1 MERFLLIFWT
11 HEQPEGRMNPRASI
25 LLVDTDTEFVRR
37 QSAELTRAGH
47 RAVGVDR
54 TVLALE
60 RLRGQGFDM
69 VIVAHRPPDVDGLHL
84 LEQIKKASPETPVVI
99 LASEPDVEVAIV
111 ALRKGAYDF
120 LRMPVGDDEIVALA
134 ERAAQ
139 IKQMGYER
147 RRAAEDLQS
156 EKVKNFELRR
166 NLQNQYAFGA
176 ILGKSPSMKVIHDLL
191 QEVTATD
198 STILIMGESGTGK
211 GLIARILHYNSL
223 RAERPFIEA
232 NCAVYSEG
240 ILHSELFGHEKGAFT
255 GAVKQKKGRFELA
268 HTGTIFLDEIG
279 DISPATQL
287 MLLRF
292 LQEKRFERVGGE
304 ETLEVDVRVIAAT
317 NKNLQEGMEKG
328 SFRNDL
334 FYRLNVI
341 PIHIPPLRERVE
353 DIPTLGMDFLER
365 LSKKTG
371 KTMRGFSGQAMEVM
385 TRYAWPGNVRE
396 LENVLERTL
405 ILVKGDLIEMADL
418 PPHLREGATGGAEVK
433 LSLHENERLYI
444 LKTLAECNWN
454 KKLAAS
460 VLGIN
465 RSSLYSKL
473 KKHAIGRE
481 SMN

>member
-1 MERFLLIFWT
+1 MTPKANVLLIDPNA
-11 HEQPEGRMNPRASI
+11 EAARA
-25 LLVDTDTEFVRR
+25 E
-37 QSAELTRAGH
+37 SAVLTRAGH
-47 RAVGVDR
+47 RVVTVDR
-54 TVLALE
+54 GVLALE
-60 RLRGQGFDM
+60 RLKAQGFDLA
-69 VIVAHRPPDVDGLHL
+69 IVDHELPDMTGLEVL
-84 LEQIKKASPETPVVI
+84 AKIKEASPETPVAI
-99 LASEPDVEVAIV
+99 SASNPDVDATIV
-111 ALRKGAYDF
+111 ALRKGAYDY
-120 LRMPVGDDEIVALA
+120 LRKPMADEDLLALA
-134 ERAAQ
+134 EKAAQ

-147 RRAAEDLQS
+147 RRAAEELQS

-166 NLQNQYAFGA
+166 NLQTQFAFSA
-176 ILGKSPSMKVIHDLL
+176 ILGKSAKMKQIHDVL
-191 QEVTATD
+191 QEVTAAD
-198 STILIMGESGTGK
+198 STVLVMGESGTGK
-211 GLIARILHYNSL
+211 GLLARILHYNSP
-223 RAERPFIEA
+223 RADRPFVEA

-268 HTGTIFLDEIG
+268 HTGSVFLDEIG

-292 LQEKRFERVGGE
+292 LQERRFERVGGE
-304 ETLEVDVRVIAAT
+304 ETIEVDVRVIAAT
-317 NKNLQEGMEKG
+317 NKNLQEGMERG

-353 DIPTLGMDFLER
+353 DIPILGMEFFEQV
-365 LSKKTG
+365 SKKIG
-371 KTMRGFSGQAMEVM
+371 KSMRGFSTDAMDLM
-385 TRYAWPGNVRE
+385 TRYSWPGNVRE
-396 LENVLERTL
+396 LENVIERTV
-405 ILVKGDLIEMADL
+405 ILAKSDLIEVSDL
-418 PPHLREGATGGAEVK
+418 PPNLKDAATDGSEVK

-473 KKHAIGRE
+473 KKYDIGR
-481 SMN
+481 SPVN

>member
-1 MERFLLIFWT
+1 MTPKANVLLIDPNA
-11 HEQPEGRMNPRASI
+11 EAARA
-25 LLVDTDTEFVRR
+25 E
-37 QSAELTRAGH
+37 SAVLTRAGH
-47 RAVGVDR
+47 RVVTVDR
-54 TVLALE
+54 GALAMERLKAQSFDLVIVDHELPDMSGLEVLAK
-60 RLRGQGFDM
+60 
-69 VIVAHRPPDVDGLHL
+69 
-84 LEQIKKASPETPVVI
+84 IKEASPETPVAI
-99 LASEPDVEVAIV
+99 SASTPDVDATIV
-111 ALRKGAYDF
+111 ALRKGAYDY
-120 LRMPVGDDEIVALA
+120 LRKPMVDEDLLALA
-134 ERAAQ
+134 EKAAQ

-147 RRAAEDLQS
+147 RRAVEELQS

-166 NLQNQYAFGA
+166 NLQTQFAFSA
-176 ILGKSPSMKVIHDLL
+176 ILGKSPKMKQIHDVL
-191 QEVTATD
+191 QEVTAAD
-198 STILIMGESGTGK
+198 STVLVMGESGTGK
-211 GLIARILHYNSL
+211 GLLARILHYNSP
-223 RAERPFIEA
+223 RADRPFVEA

-268 HTGTIFLDEIG
+268 HTGSIFLDEIG

-292 LQEKRFERVGGE
+292 LQERRFERVGGE
-304 ETLEVDVRVIAAT
+304 ETIEVDVRVIAAT
-317 NKNLQEGMEKG
+317 NKNLQEGMERG

-353 DIPTLGMDFLER
+353 DIPILGMEFFEQV
-365 LSKKTG
+365 SKKIG
-371 KTMRGFSGQAMEVM
+371 KSMRGFSTDAMDLM
-385 TRYAWPGNVRE
+385 TRYSWPGNVRE
-396 LENVLERTL
+396 LENVIERTV
-405 ILVKGDLIEMADL
+405 ILAKSDLIEVSDL
-418 PPHLREGATGGAEVK
+418 PPNLKDAATDGSEVK

-473 KKHAIGRE
+473 KKYDIGR
-481 SMN
+481 SPVN

>member
-1 MERFLLIFWT
+1 LLIFWT
-11 HEQPEGRMNPRASI
+11 HEGQEGHVNLRASI
-25 LLVDTDTEFVRR
+25 LLVGTDADFIRR
-37 QSAELTRAGH
+37 ESAGLARAGH
-47 RAVGVDR
+47 RAVAADR
-54 TVLALE
+54 GALALE
-60 RLRGQGFDM
+60 RLRGQSFDLA
-69 VIVAHRPPDVDGLHL
+69 IVEHRPPEMDGIQL
-84 LEQIKKASPETPVVI
+84 LEQMKKASPETPVAI
-99 LASEPDVEVAIV
+99 LAVEPDVEAAIV

-120 LRMPVGDDEIVALA
+120 LRLPVAEDEILALV

-139 IKQMGYER
+139 VKQMGYER
-147 RRAAEDLQS
+147 RRAAEELQT

-176 ILGKSPSMKVIHDLL
+176 ILGKSPKMKVIHDLL

-198 STILIMGESGTGK
+198 STVLVMGESGTGK
-211 GLIARILHYNSL
+211 GLLARILHYNSL
-223 RAERPFIEA
+223 RAERPFVEA

-292 LQEKRFERVGGE
+292 LQERKFERVGGE

-353 DIPTLGMDFLER
+353 DIPTLGMEFLER
-365 LSKKTG
+365 LSKKIG
-371 KTMRGFSGQAMEVM
+371 KTMRGFSSEAMEVL

-405 ILVKGDLIEMADL
+405 ILAKGDLINVGDL
-418 PPHLREGATGGAEVK
+418 PPHLGDGATGGAEVK

-473 KKHAIGRE
+473 KKHTIGRE
-481 SMN
+481 PMN

>member
-1 MERFLLIFWT
+1 VTPKANVLLIDPNA
-11 HEQPEGRMNPRASI
+11 EAARA
-25 LLVDTDTEFVRR
+25 E
-37 QSAELTRAGH
+37 SAVLTRAGH
-47 RAVGVDR
+47 RVVTVDR
-54 TVLALE
+54 GVLALE
-60 RLRGQGFDM
+60 RLKAQGFDLA
-69 VIVAHRPPDVDGLHL
+69 IVDHELPDMTGLEVL
-84 LEQIKKASPETPVVI
+84 AKIKEASPETPVAI
-99 LASEPDVEVAIV
+99 SASNPDVDATIV
-111 ALRKGAYDF
+111 ALRKGAYDY
-120 LRMPVGDDEIVALA
+120 LRKPMADEDLLALA
-134 ERAAQ
+134 EKAAQ

-147 RRAAEDLQS
+147 RRAAEELQS

-166 NLQNQYAFGA
+166 NLQAQFAFSA
-176 ILGKSPSMKVIHDLL
+176 ILGKSPKMKQIHDVL
-191 QEVTATD
+191 QEVTAAD
-198 STILIMGESGTGK
+198 STVLVMGESGTGK
-211 GLIARILHYNSL
+211 GLLARILHYNSP
-223 RAERPFIEA
+223 RADRPFVEA

-268 HTGTIFLDEIG
+268 HTGSVFLDEIG

-292 LQEKRFERVGGE
+292 LQERRFERVGGE
-304 ETLEVDVRVIAAT
+304 ETIEVDVRVIAAT
-317 NKNLQEGMEKG
+317 NKNLQEGMERG

-353 DIPTLGMDFLER
+353 DIPILGMEFFEQV
-365 LSKKTG
+365 SKKIG
-371 KTMRGFSGQAMEVM
+371 KSMRGFSTDAMDLM
-385 TRYAWPGNVRE
+385 TRYSWPGNVRE
-396 LENVLERTL
+396 LENVIERTV
-405 ILVKGDLIEMADL
+405 ILAKSDLIEVSDL
-418 PPHLREGATGGAEVK
+418 PPNLKDAATDGSEVK

-473 KKHAIGRE
+473 KKYDIGR
-481 SMN
+481 SPVN

>member
-1 MERFLLIFWT
+1 MNRSANILI
-11 HEQPEGRMNPRASI
+11 
-25 LLVDTDTEFVRR
+25 VDADAEFVGPATTR
-37 QSAELTRAGH
+37 LTREGH
-47 RAVGVDR
+47 RVVAVDR
-54 TVLALE
+54 GAAALE
-60 RLRGQGFDM
+60 RLRAQNFDL
-69 VIVAHRPPDVDGLHL
+69 VL
-84 LEQIKKASPETPVVI
+84 LELSLPEGGGVAVLEQMKAAAPETPVAIITTRPAVDDAI
-99 LASEPDVEVAIV
+99 L

-120 LRMPVGDDEIVALA
+120 LRKPVNDDDLMALA
-134 ERAAQ
+134 EKAAQ

-147 RRAAEDLQS
+147 RRAAEELQS

-166 NLQNQYAFGA
+166 NLQAQYAFGA
-176 ILGKSPSMKVIHDLL
+176 ILGKSPKMKQIHDLL
-191 QEVTATD
+191 QDVTGTD
-198 STILIMGESGTGK
+198 STVLIMGESGTGK

-223 RAERPFIEA
+223 RAEGPFVEA

-255 GAVKQKKGRFELA
+255 GAIKQKKGRFELA

-279 DISPATQL
+279 DLSPATQL

-292 LQEKRFERVGGE
+292 LQERRFERVGGE
-304 ETLEVDVRVIAAT
+304 ETIEVDVRVIAAT

-341 PIHIPPLRERVE
+341 PIQIPPLRERVE
-353 DIPTLGMDFLER
+353 DIPILGMEFLER
-365 LSKKTG
+365 VTKKLNR
-371 KTMRGFSGQAMEVM
+371 TMRGFSSAAMDLM

-396 LENVLERTL
+396 MENVLERTVVL
-405 ILVKGDLIEMADL
+405 SKGDLIEASDL
-418 PPHLREGATGGAEVK
+418 PPNLRDGSPQGADLR

-473 KKHAIGRE
+473 KRYTIGQGE
-481 SMN
+481 SPN

>member
-1 MERFLLIFWT
+1 ME
-11 HEQPEGRMNPRASI
+11 PKANI
-25 LLVDTDTEFVRR
+25 LLVDGDPEFVRW
-37 QSAELTRAGH
+37 ATGVLTRAGH
-47 RAVGVDR
+47 RVVGAERAAV
-54 TVLALE
+54 ALE
-60 RLRGQGFDM
+60 RLRAQNIDLALVGLRLSDGDG
-69 VIVAHRPPDVDGLHL
+69 VDT
-84 LEQIKKASPETPVVI
+84 LEKMKALSPETPVAMV
-99 LASEPDVEVAIV
+99 ATQPDVDAAVS

-120 LRMPVGDDEIVALA
+120 LRKPVGEEDLLGLA
-134 ERAAQ
+134 EKAAR
-139 IKQMGYER
+139 IRQMGYER
-147 RRAAEDLQS
+147 RRAAEELQS

-166 NLQNQYAFGA
+166 NLQGQYAFGA
-176 ILGKSPSMKVIHDLL
+176 ILGKSPKMKQIHDLL

-198 STILIMGESGTGK
+198 STVLVMGESGTGK
-211 GLIARILHYNSL
+211 GLLARILHYNSL
-223 RAERPFIEA
+223 RAEKPFVEA

-279 DISPATQL
+279 DLSPATQL

-292 LQEKRFERVGGE
+292 LQERRFERVGGE

-341 PIHIPPLRERVE
+341 PIHIPPMRERVE
-353 DIPTLGMDFLER
+353 DVPVLAMEFLER
-365 LSKKTG
+365 VTQKMG
-371 KTMRGFSGQAMEVM
+371 KPMRGFSSQAMDVM
-385 TRYAWPGNVRE
+385 TRYGWPGNVRE
-396 LENVLERTL
+396 MENVVERTVVL
-405 ILVKGDLIEMADL
+405 AKGDLIEVSDL
-418 PPHLREGATGGAEVK
+418 PPNLKDGSVSGGEVK
-433 LSLHENERLYI
+433 LSLYENERLYI

-473 KKHAIGRE
+473 KRYDIGRE
-481 SMN
+481 SPN

>member
-1 MERFLLIFWT
+1 VT
-11 HEQPEGRMNPRASI
+11 PKANV
-25 LLVDTDTEFVRR
+25 LLVDADAESARL
-37 QSAELTRAGH
+37 QSGILTRAGH
-47 RAVGVDR
+47 RVVSVDR
-54 TVLALE
+54 ASLALE
-60 RLRGQGFDM
+60 RMRAHTFDLA
-69 VIVAHRPPDVDGLHL
+69 IVDAQLPDGGGIENLARL
-84 LEQIKKASPETPVVI
+84 KEAAPETPVVI
-99 LASEPDVEVAIV
+99 SASHPEVDATIL

-120 LRMPVGDDEIVALA
+120 LRKPVAEEDLLRLA
-134 ERAAQ
+134 DKAAE

-147 RRAAEDLQS
+147 RRALEELHS
-156 EKVKNFELRR
+156 EKAKNFELRR
-166 NLQNQYAFGA
+166 NLQGQYAFNA
-176 ILGKSPSMKVIHDLL
+176 ILGKSPKMKQIHDLL

-198 STILIMGESGTGK
+198 STVLVMGESGTGK
-211 GLIARILHYNSL
+211 GLLARILHYNSQ
-223 RAERPFIEA
+223 RAERPFVEA

-268 HTGTIFLDEIG
+268 HTGSIFLDEIG

-292 LQEKRFERVGGE
+292 LQERRFERVGGE
-304 ETLEVDVRVIAAT
+304 ETIEVDVRVIAAT
-317 NKNLQEGMEKG
+317 NKNLQEGMERG

-353 DIPTLGMDFLER
+353 DIPTLGMEFLER
-365 LSKKTG
+365 IAKKTG
-371 KTMRGFSGQAMEVM
+371 KTMRGFSSEAMEGM
-385 TRYAWPGNVRE
+385 TRYSWPGNVRE
-396 LENVLERTL
+396 LENVVERTV
-405 ILVKGDLIEMADL
+405 ILSKGDLIDFSDL
-418 PPHLREGATGGAEVK
+418 PPNLKDGATEGAEVK
-433 LSLHENERLYI
+433 LSLYENERLYI

-473 KKHAIGRE
+473 KKYEIGRGP
-481 SMN
+481 SSN